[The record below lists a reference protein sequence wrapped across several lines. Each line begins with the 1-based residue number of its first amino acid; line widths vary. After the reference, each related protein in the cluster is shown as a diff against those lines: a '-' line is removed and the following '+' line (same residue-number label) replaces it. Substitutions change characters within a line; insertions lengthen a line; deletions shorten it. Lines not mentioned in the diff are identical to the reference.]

1 MKMKQH
7 IIGIFTTVCLTV
19 SLFIFL
25 DLPNL
30 NEKID
35 IDFINMQKTID
46 YTVDKDSKCSLHSK
60 EMSKAVVNIIYGLPT
75 ESSLEEIK
83 MSQINFPNGWAYILG
98 GCIFFDGKKEKAITY
113 QCQSCVEAQEFWLKY
128 YRWFTN
134 LENLS
139 EKGVEYEI
147 LEEIFNKINW
157 NSSTTDKNDFIKK
170 VFSRAYERFGVCSTE
185 KQ

>member
-1 MKMKQH
+1 MKQYF
-7 IIGIFTTVCLTV
+7 IGIFTTVCLTASV
-19 SLFIFL
+19 FMPMGSKSLN
-25 DLPNL
+25 D
-30 NEKID
+30 KID

-46 YTVDKDSKCSLHSK
+46 LTVAKDSKCLLQSK
-60 EMSKAVVNIIYGLPT
+60 EMSKAVVNIFYGLPT
-75 ESSLEEIK
+75 LSFLEEIK
-83 MSQINFPNGWAYILG
+83 MSQTNFPNGWAPILG

-134 LENLS
+134 LENSS

-185 KQ
+185 K

>member
-1 MKMKQH
+1 M
-7 IIGIFTTVCLTV
+7 
-19 SLFIFL
+19 
-25 DLPNL
+25 
-30 NEKID
+30 
-35 IDFINMQKTID
+35 
-46 YTVDKDSKCSLHSK
+46 
-60 EMSKAVVNIIYGLPT
+60 VNIIYGLPS
-75 ESSLEEIK
+75 ERLFEEIK
-83 MSQINFPNGWAYILG
+83 MSKTRFPNGRAKLLG
-98 GCIFFDGKKEKAITY
+98 GCVIRDGKIEKAITY

-134 LENLS
+134 LENSS

-170 VFSRAYERFGVCSTE
+170 VFSRAYERFSVCSTE

>member
-60 EMSKAVVNIIYGLPT
+60 EMSKNVVNIIYGLLT
-75 ESSLEEIK
+75 ESSSELLEEMK
-83 MSQINFPNGWAYILG
+83 MSQTNFPNGWAPILG

-113 QCQSCVEAQEFWLKY
+113 QCQSCVEAQEI
-128 YRWFTN
+128 WF
-134 LENLS
+134 
-139 EKGVEYEI
+139 VEYR
-147 LEEIFNKINW
+147 K
-157 NSSTTDKNDFIKK
+157 TVT
-170 VFSRAYERFGVCSTE
+170 YHY
-185 KQ
+185 